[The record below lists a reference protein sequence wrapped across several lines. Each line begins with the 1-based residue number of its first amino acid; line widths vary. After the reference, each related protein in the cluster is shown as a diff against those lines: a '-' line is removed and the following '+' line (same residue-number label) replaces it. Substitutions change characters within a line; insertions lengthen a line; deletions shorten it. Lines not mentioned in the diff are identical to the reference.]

1 MTHRIPGAD
10 CTPEPERYRYGEI
23 VNDGVSTALLTDKYE
38 LTMLAAALRDGSA
51 HKRCTFE
58 VFARRLPEGRRYG
71 VVAGT
76 GRLVEALA
84 QFTFDQQTLAAVSD
98 FLDADTCAYLSE
110 FRFTGDVHGYPEG
123 ELYFP
128 NSPVLSVR
136 GSFAE
141 CVLLETLAL
150 SILNHDSAIA
160 SAAARMVS
168 AADGRQ
174 LIEMGSRRT
183 HEEAAVA
190 AARAAWIAGF
200 DGSSNL
206 AAQQRYGV
214 PALGTSA
221 HAFTLLHTT
230 ADGPDERSAFQAQVD
245 ALGVG
250 TTLLVDTYDITA
262 GVANAVAVAGPELGA
277 VRIDSGELAV
287 LVREVRDQ
295 LDSLG
300 ATGTK
305 IVVSSDLDEFAIAA
319 LRAEPVDSY
328 GVGTSLV
335 TGSGAPTAG
344 MVYKLVE
351 VDGIAVQKRSA
362 HKDSRGGSKQALRVA
377 KPSGTVVEE
386 VVHPAGHPPV
396 TEDGFSARPL
406 SVEMVRGGQPV
417 HEHDLQDARARVTA
431 GLGSLPWDG
440 LKLSKGEPAI
450 PTRVVAP
457 DKPTS

>member
-1 MTHRIPGAD
+1 MTD

-23 VNDGVSTALLTDKYE
+23 VSDGVSTALLTDKYE

-51 HKRCTFE
+51 HRRCTFE

-71 VVAGT
+71 VLAGT
-76 GRLVEALA
+76 GRFVEALA
-84 QFTFDQQTLAAVSD
+84 QFTFDERTLAAVSD
-98 FLDADTCAYLSE
+98 FLDADTCAYLSDY
-110 FRFTGDVHGYPEG
+110 RFSGDVDGYPEG

-128 NSPVLSVR
+128 QSPVLSVR

-141 CVLLETLAL
+141 CVVLETLAL

-168 AADGRQ
+168 AARGRQ

-200 DGSSNL
+200 TGSSNL

-221 HAFTLLHTT
+221 HAFTLLHATAAGT
-230 ADGPDERSAFQAQVD
+230 ADAAARDRCERAAFAAQVD
-245 ALGVG
+245 ALGTG
-250 TTLLVDTYDITA
+250 TTLLVDTFDITN
-262 GVANAVAVAGPELGA
+262 GVANAIAVAGPELGA

-287 LVREVRDQ
+287 LVRQVRDQ

-351 VDGIAVQKRSA
+351 VDGISVQKRSA
-362 HKDSRGGSKQALRVA
+362 HKASAGGHKQALRVA
-377 KPSGTVVEE
+377 KASGTVVEE
-386 VVHPAGHPPV
+386 VVHPAGEPPP
-396 TEDGFSARPL
+396 TEDGFTARPL
-406 SVEMVRGGQPV
+406 TVALVRGGRPV
-417 HEHDLQDARARVTA
+417 GEHTLDEARARVA
-431 GLGSLPWDG
+431 DGLGRLPWDG

-457 DKPTS
+457 S